1 MLSCG
6 FGARYG
12 RGQETGGE
20 DAWLNEQVATEY
32 VLGLQDGPA
41 TGDTMLLATAACK
54 HILIYDSQQPNTR
67 DVNAS
72 LHDLHDYYL
81 RPWRAC
87 ATVAHSASMMCSY
100 GSFNGLP
107 DCLHKDYIAETIRDK
122 WNWTGFVVS
131 DWYARPDT
139 FSVAWSSRS
148 ITHINACVHVR
159 CAATPLTTIAR
170 TYSSEY
176 RRQTM
181 A

>member
-1 MLSCG
+1 M
-6 FGARYG
+6 GADKRLVVCAAYLQCQHWYSHLTDF
-12 RGQETGGE
+12 RARRTGE

-87 ATVAHSASMMCSY
+87 ATVGA
-100 GSFNGLP
+100 
-107 DCLHKDYIAETIRDK
+107 T
-122 WNWTGFVVS
+122 
-131 DWYARPDT
+131 
-139 FSVAWSSRS
+139 
-148 ITHINACVHVR
+148 ACV
-159 CAATPLTTIAR
+159 
-170 TYSSEY
+170 S
-176 RRQTM
+176 RR
-181 A
+181 